1 MIDARQE
8 KVRTSHLRRDAYLYV
23 RQSTI
28 QQVFEN
34 TESTQ
39 RQYALRQR
47 AVALGWPQERV
58 VVIDT
63 DLGHSGA
70 SAADREGFQK
80 LVTEVGMGRA
90 GIVLGLEVSRLA
102 RNSADWHRLLEI
114 CALSDT
120 LILDEDGIYDPAH
133 FNDRLLL
140 GLKGTMSEAELH
152 VLRSRLQGGILN
164 KARRGELE
172 CPLPVGLIYDTAG
185 KVILDPDAEVQQ
197 SVRLLFQTYRR
208 TGSALATVKSFRE
221 QKLQFPRR
229 LRIGV
234 RRGELVWGPL
244 ELTRVLRALHN
255 PRYAGAFVFGRT
267 RTHKA
272 VDGRITY
279 EQLPEQEWAVL
290 LRDAHP
296 GYITWDEYQE
306 NLRRLRESAQSHG
319 TDRRRSPAREGPALL
334 QGLVL
339 CGLCGRRMTVR
350 YHSRSKGLTPDYVCQ
365 HELVNKAEPI
375 CQFIPGAV
383 IDQAIGELLLEIVT
397 PLATEVA
404 LAVQEELRARAE
416 EADQLRRTRVER
428 ARYESILAERRY
440 LHVDPANRLVA
451 DALEADWNARLQD
464 LVEAQREYEQQR
476 QADQLLLSEEQR
488 ARVAALAADFP
499 QLWRDA
505 RTSDRERKRMTRL
518 LIEDVT
524 LSKGTDLL
532 LQARFKG
539 GATREL
545 RLPLPLNG
553 WQLRQTDEAVVAR
566 IDELLEQHTEGE
578 IAALLNEQ
586 GYKSGSGKAFSLRII
601 SKLRRAYGL
610 KTRYERLREAGLLT
624 KQEIAARLNVSVST
638 VDIWRTHGLLR
649 AHCYDERNA
658 RLYEDPGPH
667 PPVKAQG
674 QKLRL
679 RDRMK
684 AFIPEST
691 EEV

>member
-1 MIDARQE
+1 MSDQI
-8 KVRTSHLRRDAYLYV
+8 
-23 RQSTI
+23 
-28 QQVFEN
+28 
-34 TESTQ
+34 
-39 RQYALRQR
+39 
-47 AVALGWPQERV
+47 
-58 VVIDT
+58 VVIDE
-63 DLGHSGA
+63 DLGLSGA
-70 SAADREGFQK
+70 SAAERSGFQR
-80 LVTEVGMGRA
+80 LVAEVGLGRV
-90 GIVLGLEVSRLA
+90 GLVMGLEVSRLA
-102 RNSADWHRLLEI
+102 RNSTDWHRLLEI
-114 CALSDT
+114 CALSQA

>member
-1 MIDARQE
+1 MIDLMSQ

-47 AVALGWPQERV
+47 AVALGWPQERI

-63 DLGHSGA
+63 DLGLSGA

-114 CALSDT
+114 CALRDT
-120 LILDEDGIYDPAH
+120 LILDEDGIYDPAQ

-152 VLRSRLQGGILN
+152 VLRARLRGGLLN

-172 CPLPVGLIYDTAG
+172 FALPVGLIHDATG
-185 KVILDPDAEVQQ
+185 KVILDPDVEVQQ
-197 SVRLLFQTYRR
+197 SVRLLFQTFRR
-208 TGSALATVKSFRE
+208 QGSALATVKSFRE
-221 QKLQFPRR
+221 QGLLFPRR
-229 LRIGV
+229 LRAGA
-234 RRGELVWGPL
+234 RRGELVWAPL
-244 ELTRVLRALHN
+244 DLSRVLRALHN
-255 PRYAGAFVFGRT
+255 PRYTGAFVFGRT
-267 RTHKA
+267 RSHKT
-272 VDGRITY
+272 VDGRITI
-279 EQLPEQEWAVL
+279 ESLPEDEWLVL
-290 LRDAHP
+290 LRDANP
-296 GYITWDEYQE
+296 GYITWEEYQE
-306 NLRRLRESAQSHG
+306 NIRRLRESAQG
-319 TDRRRSPAREGPALL
+319 YGGDRRRSPPREGPALL
-334 QGLVL
+334 QGLVM
-339 CGLCGRRMTVR
+339 CGVCGRRMTVR
-350 YHSRSKGLTPDYVCQ
+350 YHSQSKGLVPTYLCQ
-365 HELVNKAEPI
+365 QEVKDAEPI
-375 CQFIPGAV
+375 CQSIPGSG
-383 IDQAIGELLLEIVT
+383 IDQAIGELLLEVVT
-397 PLATEVA
+397 PVALEVA
-404 LAVQEELRARAE
+404 LAVQEELRARAQ
-416 EADQLRRTRVER
+416 EADRLRRTRVER
-428 ARYESILAERRY
+428 ARYEAGLAERRY

-451 DALEADWNARLQD
+451 DALEADWNAKLRD
-464 LVEAQREYEQQR
+464 LVEAQQEYEQQR
-476 QADQLLLSEEQR
+476 ETDRLSLTEDQR
-488 ARVAALAADFP
+488 TRVAALATDFP

-524 LSKGTDLL
+524 LSKGADIL
-532 LQARFKG
+532 LQVRFKG

-545 RLPLPLNG
+545 HLPLPLNA
-553 WQLRQTDEAVVAR
+553 WRLRQTDEAVVAQ
-566 IDELLEQHTEGE
+566 IDALLERHTEGE
-578 IAALLNEQ
+578 IAVILNEQ
-586 GYKSGSGKAFSLRII
+586 GYRSGSGKVFHLEII

-624 KQEIAARLNVSVST
+624 KKEIATRLGVSVST
-638 VDIWRTHGLLR
+638 VDIWRTHGILR
-649 AHCYDERNA
+649 ARRYDDRNA
-658 RLYEDPGPH
+658 RLYEDPGPN

-679 RDRMK
+679 SDRVMVFS
-684 AFIPEST
+684 AEST